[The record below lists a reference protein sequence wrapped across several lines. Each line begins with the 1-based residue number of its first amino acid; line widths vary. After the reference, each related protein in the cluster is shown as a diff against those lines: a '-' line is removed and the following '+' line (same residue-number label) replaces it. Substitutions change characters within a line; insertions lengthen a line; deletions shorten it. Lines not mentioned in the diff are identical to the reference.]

1 MKEII
6 DYSTLKMSIFASS
19 AFRIGG
25 ILVLVFFI
33 QCSVQAQKN
42 SREKVPANYTAQDST
57 QVLEAIKKSREI
69 HSKTPDEEEEYFY
82 AQKAV
87 NIALEL
93 KDTLLF
99 ARALDNMGLLYR
111 FHQQYLQALPLHSR
125 AFDLVKNLPIAPIY
139 KMIFANN
146 AGVAAR
152 YGEKYDLSVSYYL
165 EALKIAEKENSLK
178 NIAIA
183 SNGLGNAL
191 GNIPNRGEEALNYFN
206 RALKTEKQQENNRG
220 IAMNLLSIGHYYINQ
235 KQFIKARE
243 QLSGLMAINEKLK
256 DNYGL
261 AMTDEYFGISYLEEG
276 EDYTKAHQYF
286 QKSLDRFTQLKDEQK
301 QAELLALLG
310 SVRECQGKN
319 TEALSYYRRSQEM
332 VDTVSN
338 KSLVMT
344 NALRMSELYKSQ
356 NNPGEALKYFIL
368 AQRFKDSINLH
379 NQVIQVAAL
388 TQNHEL
394 EKKESEIELL
404 EVEKKSRNEQILLQ
418 EEKINQQQTIL
429 LLVVFS
435 LISILAIFAMQFRN
449 IKVKRKTA
457 RLLQEQE
464 KEKLQAIYDRNL
476 AQAEML
482 ASRMKINPHFLF
494 NSLNAIN
501 NLIQQK
507 DNTKASNYLIVFS
520 RFVRMVLE
528 TSQKNLVPLTEEIE
542 IIRHYLIL
550 EENRFDKSFSFQIV
564 QKDIMDSD
572 SILIPPLLLQPFVE
586 NAIWHG
592 LIPSKKET
600 KELIIT
606 FKKNKQDLE
615 ISIEDNGVGIPKTK
629 KYKPANSHKSMGT
642 EITRDRIDLFNKSY
656 KSKITCITED
666 RLDENGTPAG
676 TLVKITLENNPGL
689 IAPLHLEKQEVM
701 NFN

>member
-1 MKEII
+1 MKESIHHIKSKVIVFIAII
-6 DYSTLKMSIFASS
+6 RNA
-19 AFRIGG
+19 G
-25 ILVLVFFI
+25 ILLILILIPFFT
-33 QCSVQAQKN
+33 QAQQTN
-42 SREKVPANYTAQDST
+42 SKEKVLIHSPVPDST
-57 QVLEAIKKSREI
+57 QVLDAIKKSRDL
-69 HSKTPDEEEEYFY
+69 HSKSPNEEEEYFY
-82 AQKAV
+82 AQQAV
-87 NIALEL
+87 NIALDM

-111 FHQQYLQALPLHSR
+111 FHQQYLQALPLHIR
-125 AFDLVKNLPIAPIY
+125 AFDLVKHLPVPPVY

-165 EALKIAEKENSLK
+165 KALKLAEKENNLK

-191 GNIPNRGEEALNYFN
+191 GSIPNRGEEALEYFN
-206 RALKTEKQQENNRG
+206 RALKTEESHGNNRG
-220 IAMNLLSIGHYYINQ
+220 KAMNLLSIGHYHIKQ
-235 KQFIKARE
+235 KQFDKARQ
-243 QLSGLMAINEKLK
+243 QLSKLMILNQQLK
-256 DNYGL
+256 DAYGL
-261 AMTDEYFGISYLEEG
+261 AMTDEYFGISFLEEG
-276 EDYTKAHQYF
+276 KDYNKAHQYF
-286 QKSLDRFTQLKDEQK
+286 QKALERFTQLNDQQK

-310 SVRECQGKN
+310 SVRENQQKN
-319 TEALSYYRRSQEM
+319 AEALTYYKRSQKLA
-332 VDTVSN
+332 DTVSN
-338 KSLVMT
+338 KGLVMA
-344 NALRMSELYKSQ
+344 NALRMSELYKGQ
-356 NNPGEALKYFIL
+356 NNPVEALKYFII

-429 LLVVFS
+429 LLAAIS

-449 IKVKRKTA
+449 IKAKRKTTK
-457 RLLQEQE
+457 LLQEQE
-464 KEKLQAIYDRNL
+464 KEKLQAVYERNL

-501 NLIQQK
+501 YLIQQK
-507 DNTKASNYLIVFS
+507 DNVKASNYLIVFS

-528 TSQKNLVPLTEEIE
+528 TSQKTLVPLREEMN

-550 EENRFDKSFSFQIV
+550 EENRFDKSFSFQITEENL
-564 QKDIMDSD
+564 DDSD
-572 SILIPPLLLQPFVE
+572 TIQMPPLLLQPFVE

-592 LIPSKKET
+592 LLPSKKEK
-600 KELIIT
+600 KELTIT
-606 FKKNKQDLE
+606 FLQKNQDLE
-615 ISIEDNGVGIPKTK
+615 ILIEDNGVGIPKTTK
-629 KYKPANSHKSMGT
+629 FKSANSHKSMGT
-642 EITRDRIDLFNKSY
+642 EITRDRIDLFNKNY
-656 KSKITCITED
+656 ENQITCSTED
-666 RLDENGTPAG
+666 RLDENGLSAG
-676 TLVKITLENNPGL
+676 TRVRLTLHNKSKTIT
-689 IAPLHLEKQEVM
+689 PLQMKLQETE
-701 NFN
+701 